1 MRPAAANSRRRAA
14 SGPRLVLIAERLA
27 AFATAA
33 GRADN
38 PLTVFRAFRD
48 FAEGLAP
55 LVGVFISLYDPVLQ
69 ERRCVYTAGEGIED
83 DVASLPP
90 LGMTESPNSR
100 AISEDRPILERELER
115 VLAPLP
121 KVDLHMEM
129 DLNKP
134 KGSLAVPMHAHGRV
148 IGAIEIQSAGAE
160 DIGDE
165 LVEPIV
171 AAAGIVG
178 FAIEAF
184 GRREIEPVP
193 VERSLEDA
201 AIVRRLIESRAFRPV
216 FQPVVDIA
224 TGTPVAFEA
233 LTRFDDGTPPDRY
246 FEMARTAGLSIE
258 LDCATAEAA
267 FAGAAELPANAW
279 LHINA
284 APTTILV
291 REPLGSILREW
302 GWQTVLEVTEHAAV
316 LDYPAFR
323 GAITELA
330 DGVRLAIDD
339 AGAGF
344 ASLRHILE
352 LRPAFVKLDRQ
363 LISGIDTDPAKL
375 AIVAGLVHFQERTGT
390 LLVAEGVET
399 ADEAAALREAGV
411 TLGQG
416 YYFARPAPAARWAG
430 RQAGAM
436 SVPIEAETPI
446 TGSNGG
452 HATLGIGETAVTE
465 RSAAGPQSDEG

>member
-1 MRPAAANSRRRAA
+1 MLIRMRPVAAAIGQRPATA
-14 SGPRLVLIAERLA
+14 IRLAVVSERMA
-27 AFATAA
+27 AFARAA
-33 GRADN
+33 GEADT

-83 DVASLPP
+83 DVAALPP
-90 LGMTESPNSR
+90 LGMTDSPNSR
-100 AISEDRPILERELER
+100 AITEGRPIVERDLIR
-115 VLAPLP
+115 ALAPLP
-121 KVDLHMEM
+121 KVDLHMEL

-134 KGSLAVPMHAHGRV
+134 QGSLAVPMIVRGRI
-148 IGAIEIQSAGAE
+148 IGAVEIQSAGAE

-165 LVEPIV
+165 LVEPIAV
-171 AAAGIVG
+171 AASLVAMAIDSFGRH
-178 FAIEAF
+178 AIEPD
-184 GRREIEPVP
+184 RI
-193 VERSLEDA
+193 ERSLEEGS
-201 AIVRRLIESRAFRPV
+201 AIRRLIESRAFSSV
-216 FQPVVDIA
+216 YQPIVDIVS
-224 TGTPVAFEA
+224 GRRVAFEA

-246 FEMARTAGLSIE
+246 FEMARKAGLSIE

-267 FAGAAELPANAW
+267 FAGAAALPANVW

-284 APTTILV
+284 SPTTILV
-291 REPLGSILREW
+291 REPLGSILQEW

-316 LDYPAFR
+316 LDYPVFR

-363 LISGIDTDPAKL
+363 LIMGIDENPAKQ

-390 LLVAEGVET
+390 MLIAEGVET
-399 ADEAAALREAGV
+399 ATEAESIRAIGIQLA
-411 TLGQG
+411 QG
-416 YYFARPAPAARWAG
+416 YYFARPAPAAQWAG
-430 RQAGAM
+430 THG
-436 SVPIEAETPI
+436 SVA
-446 TGSNGG
+446 
-452 HATLGIGETAVTE
+452 
-465 RSAAGPQSDEG
+465 SAAG